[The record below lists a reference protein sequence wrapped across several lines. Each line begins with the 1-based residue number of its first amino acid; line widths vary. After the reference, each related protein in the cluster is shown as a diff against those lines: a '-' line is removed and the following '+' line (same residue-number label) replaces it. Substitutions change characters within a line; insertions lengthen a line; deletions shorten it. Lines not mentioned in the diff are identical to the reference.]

1 MPFEEIFYNLKW
13 KQSFAY
19 NVFALCLFCGLMMKR
34 VVIISHY
41 NNNQQQQKAQTLSG
55 WSNFVGK
62 QTLFDQLNKL
72 KKNMYSANNG
82 RQHQSNKFHTYN
94 KNSSNDNYQEYQ
106 DNQVSGYI
114 IRSKDLKSEK
124 DSANCAESNDLEN
137 RTRVE
142 INSLPHMGTSKVL
155 DVIRVIRISII

>member
-1 MPFEEIFYNLKW
+1 
-13 KQSFAY
+13 
-19 NVFALCLFCGLMMKR
+19 MMKR
-34 VVIISHY
+34 VIIISHY
-41 NNNQQQQKAQTLSG
+41 DNNQQQQKAQTLSG

-114 IRSKDLKSEK
+114 TRSKDLKCEK
-124 DSANCAESNDLEN
+124 DNANCAESNDLEN
-137 RTRVE
+137 RARVE

-155 DVIRVIRISII
+155 EVIRVIRISIRRINI

>member
-1 MPFEEIFYNLKW
+1 M
-13 KQSFAY
+13 
-19 NVFALCLFCGLMMKR
+19 LMMCAISYFILP
-34 VVIISHY
+34 VISTVCQILNTRIY
-41 NNNQQQQKAQTLSG
+41 IILFNGLLLDIFIRKEKGCNNFTFYDDNQQQQKAQTLSG

-114 IRSKDLKSEK
+114 SRAKDLKSEK
-124 DSANCAESNDLEN
+124 ESAKCVESNDLEN
-137 RTRVE
+137 RTRSE
-142 INSLPHMGTSKVL
+142 ITSLPHMGTL
-155 DVIRVIRISII
+155 